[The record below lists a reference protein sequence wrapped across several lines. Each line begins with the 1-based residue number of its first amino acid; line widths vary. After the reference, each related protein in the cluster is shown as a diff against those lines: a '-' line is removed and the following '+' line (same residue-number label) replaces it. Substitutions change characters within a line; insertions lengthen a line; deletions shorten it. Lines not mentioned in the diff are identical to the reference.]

1 MTLSCQSLWLHMT
14 HTFHTFHA
22 PDTDAS
28 PQDLGVRE
36 LEAYDVFDKQVLPL
50 LADPPT
56 GLRNPPSPSE
66 LIGAL
71 AFPLASGLL
80 TAPSVAAGPPA
91 RGASGFGTQMPSQ
104 AQQDL
109 LAQLQACPI
118 ALITSR
124 GVQRLSHGAL
134 APAVPS
140 GAAAA
145 AAALSG
151 GRGPPGEVAGDGATG
166 PAADSAAANTVAV
179 VGSGAL
185 FLPVGL
191 GGAVDMQK
199 AFPSYAG
206 SLAVVSEAYAGA
218 GGVPAASWSWLLRC
232 VGIRV

>member
-1 MTLSCQSLWLHMT
+1 M
-14 HTFHTFHA
+14 
-22 PDTDAS
+22 
-28 PQDLGVRE
+28 RE

-109 LAQLQACPI
+109 LAKLQARPI

-140 GAAAA
+140 GATAAA
-145 AAALSG
+145 AAVSE
-151 GRGPPGEVAGDGATG
+151 GPPGEVAGDGATG
-166 PAADSAAANTVAV
+166 PAADSAAGADAV